1 MSGSN
6 GIVVAG
12 ALWWKKRLCGSC
24 AQELDKTWEQCP
36 YCSVQQAAASPV
48 AMKTQA
54 IMVDPAGIGSGLQ
67 LLGWLVPIKGPQ
79 RGELYTL
86 APVTTVGTEPTCTVV
101 LTDQYMSACHAEIRA
116 EGGAWVLRDLKSTNG
131 TCVNDKRVEQHEL
144 VDNDFIRFGQSLV
157 KFKSL

>member
-1 MSGSN
+1 VNGEG

-12 ALWWKKRLCGSC
+12 ALWWKKHLCVSC
-24 AQELDKTWEQCP
+24 GQELDKTWDRCP
-36 YCSVQQAAASPV
+36 YCSVQAAAVPMSH
-48 AMKTQA
+48 KTQA
-54 IMVDPAGIGSGLQ
+54 IMVDPAGMGSGMQ
-67 LLGWLVPIKGPQ
+67 LLGWLVPLKGAQ

-86 APVTTVGTEPTCTVV
+86 APVTSVGTEPTCTVV
-101 LTDQYMSACHAEIRA
+101 LTDQYMSSRHAEIKV

-131 TCVNDKRVEQHEL
+131 TYVNDKRIEQHEL